1 MEPPAKRFKVL
12 ATWSSG
18 PNVSTLDART
28 LDASTLDASTLDSIF
43 DLGSKACASAAAGA
57 IQELLDN
64 DVIEAIH

>member
-28 LDASTLDASTLDSIF
+28 LDASTLDSIF
-43 DLGSKACASAAAGA
+43 DLGFKVCASAAAGA
-57 IQELLDN
+57 IQALLDN

>member
-12 ATWSSG
+12 ARWSSG
-18 PNVSTLDART
+18 PSTLDART
-28 LDASTLDASTLDSIF
+28 LDASTLDSIF
-43 DLGSKACASAAAGA
+43 DLGFKVCASAAAGA